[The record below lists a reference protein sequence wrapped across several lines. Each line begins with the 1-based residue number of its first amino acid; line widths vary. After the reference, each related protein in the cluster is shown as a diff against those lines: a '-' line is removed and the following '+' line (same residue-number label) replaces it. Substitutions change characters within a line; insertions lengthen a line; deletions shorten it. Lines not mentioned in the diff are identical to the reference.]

1 MEVTLVAGRKPL
13 GPALVD
19 HLDGSTRAK
28 ERLEL
33 ILQTLAGQLTVV
45 AACKFLDISEAMFY
59 KLRNRVLQVCL
70 EDLEPKPR
78 GRPAQLITGDGQRA
92 TELATEVAT
101 LERELAA
108 QTVRLEL
115 AHAIPTV
122 ARHTPLEAV
131 KKTSSRRAHRRKK
144 RHTK

>member
-1 MEVTLVAGRKPL
+1 MVGRKPL
-13 GPALVD
+13 GPALVE
-19 HLDGSTRAK
+19 HLDGSTSAK

-33 ILQTLAGQLTVV
+33 ILQTLAGQLPVV
-45 AACKFLDISEAMFY
+45 QACRLLDISEAMFY

-78 GRPAQLITGDGQRA
+78 GRPAHHL
-92 TELATEVAT
+92 TEDEKHGMKLAEEIAT

-115 AHAIPTV
+115 AQTLPQVVRHPT
-122 ARHTPLEAV
+122 PEPV
-131 KKTSSRRAHRRKK
+131 KKANPQSLRQQNRRKK
-144 RHTK
+144 